1 MQIMCL
7 LQKALAEKTN
17 ADLYQ
22 SFYEDYSKP
31 DIETREATIKY
42 NHVHDG
48 DLFNIGS
55 VTIKAIHTPGH
66 TAGSISFL
74 IENDNSDNE
83 ILLIWIYIIY
93 YLQETRY
100 LSME

>member
-1 MQIMCL
+1 MPTCT
-7 LQKALAEKTN
+7 K
-17 ADLYQ
+17 D
-22 SFYEDYSKP
+22 FYEDYSKP

-42 NHVHDG
+42 NHVYNG
-48 DLFNIGS
+48 DLFYIGS

-83 ILLIWIYIIY
+83 TTANLDIHNLLFTGDTLFVTGIGRP
-93 YLQETRY
+93 E
-100 LSME
+100 SS